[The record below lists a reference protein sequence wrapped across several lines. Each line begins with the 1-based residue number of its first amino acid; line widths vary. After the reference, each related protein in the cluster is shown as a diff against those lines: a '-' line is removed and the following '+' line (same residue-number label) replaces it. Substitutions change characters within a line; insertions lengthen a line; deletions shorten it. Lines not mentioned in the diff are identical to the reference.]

1 MAFEQK
7 EGCFACFSK
16 KSKAG
21 AEYFNG
27 TVTLNGKSYNVALF
41 EKTTKNGDKYFSGI
55 IDEQKSFSVTQPET
69 PKKEEPKKQDAF
81 SADFLDDD
89 IPFNLSRIN
98 GDYK

>member
-7 EGCFACFSK
+7 EGNFACFSK

-41 EKTTKNGDKYFSGI
+41 EKTTKNGAKYFSGI
-55 IDEQKSFSVTQPET
+55 IDEQKSFSATQTET
-69 PKKEEPKKQDAF
+69 PKKEENKGQDT
-81 SADFLDDD
+81 FLDDD
-89 IPFNLSRIN
+89 IPF
-98 GDYK
+98 

>member
-27 TVTLNGKSYNVALF
+27 TVTLKGKSYNVALF
-41 EKTTKNGDKYFSGI
+41 EKITKNGDKYFSGI
-55 IDEQKSFSVTQPET
+55 IDEQKSFSATQPEPQ

-81 SADFLDDD
+81 STDFLDDD
-89 IPFNLSRIN
+89 IPF
-98 GDYK
+98 